1 MRTANY
7 CISDANINS
16 FPVFYFRIH
25 SKTKINWSTWIY
37 PTTAWANCS
46 PIFSPTW
53 IDFYGSISP
62 TTMWVKFMV
71 EFLPETASW
80 EFCTWTTTNSPGIF
94 FFQIIY
100 IIVWF
105 IFHFSF
111 FVFWS
116 KYLTKKRKNQLSC
129 LFIFCV
135 KIIRILPEN
144 DSLFFRFLVK
154 VTKKRNLE
162 WTRQKNSE

>member
-1 MRTANY
+1 MRTTHY
-7 CISDANINS
+7 CVSDANIHFFS
-16 FPVFYFRIH
+16 CFFFRIH
-25 SKTKINWSTWIY
+25 SKTKINWSTWIC

-62 TTMWVKFMV
+62 TTMWVKFMA

-100 IIVWF
+100 INVWF
-105 IFHFSF
+105 ISF

-116 KYLTKKRKNQLSC
+116 KWPKTKKISCPVC
-129 LFIFCV
+129 LFSV
-135 KIIRILPEN
+135 
-144 DSLFFRFLVK
+144 
-154 VTKKRNLE
+154 
-162 WTRQKNSE
+162 

>member
-1 MRTANY
+1 MRTTHY
-7 CISDANINS
+7 CVSDANIHFFS
-16 FPVFYFRIH
+16 YFFFRIH
-25 SKTKINWSTWIY
+25 SKTKINWSTWIC

-62 TTMWVKFMV
+62 TTMWVKFMA

-94 FFQIIY
+94 FSNNLY
-100 IIVWF
+100 KCLDHF
-105 IFHFSF
+105 IFRFLYFGQSDQKRKKSAVLFVYFLRKKSAFCLKMTADF

-116 KYLTKKRKNQLSC
+116 LW
-129 LFIFCV
+129 
-135 KIIRILPEN
+135 P
-144 DSLFFRFLVK
+144 D
-154 VTKKRNLE
+154 
-162 WTRQKNSE
+162 